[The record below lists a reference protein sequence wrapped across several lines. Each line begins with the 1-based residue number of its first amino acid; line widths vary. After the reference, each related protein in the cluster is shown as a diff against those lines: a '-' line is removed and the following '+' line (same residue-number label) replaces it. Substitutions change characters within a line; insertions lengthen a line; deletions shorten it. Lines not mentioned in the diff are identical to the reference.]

1 MRRFAAVGLVLC
13 LVMGVGWVLL
23 APTPTGLTHEHP
35 APAVVDEPAAPVN
48 TPTSRL
54 PSGVHQPASG
64 ERSEPEDVPDAA
76 GDAGME
82 EPRLANTGLVQ
93 GQSAWPMTKD
103 GIDGAFRE
111 VLPGIRGCY
120 EDALQEVP
128 DLEGGFKV
136 LFRVDDR
143 EGIGSVVHV
152 EITDMNSD
160 AFTELHDLPMEDC
173 VMDVMHTLQF
183 DAPADGPVE
192 VRYPLVFNAG

>member
-1 MRRFAAVGLVLC
+1 MRRFGVVGVLVCLVL
-13 LVMGVGWVLL
+13 LVAWTLL
-23 APTPTGLTHEHP
+23 
-35 APAVVDEPAAPVN
+35 V
-48 TPTSRL
+48 
-54 PSGVHQPASG
+54 PSPPIAS
-64 ERSEPEDVPDAA
+64 PDAA
-76 GDAGME
+76 PPVEAAQQDPVKHPHDPEGSAPARPGGSAGPAVEEYEDIPADEATPGPGDVA
-82 EPRLANTGLVQ
+82 PVAVIQ